1 MRNMRRLMHLEV
13 LVTIIKT
20 WRCSTITI
28 NVAQY
33 FNRYAKINTRKLVH
47 HRTEKTMTDSKN
59 LILSNDLFSDPRN
72 IDNLDNE
79 ADILRHNEI
88 ADKLKEIVS
97 NVETPAN
104 IALFGAWGSGK
115 TWICKQVESKI
126 KFENENLPNKSEQ
139 NIQQKKKVNFLTGR
153 KNSINK
159 KRKNG
164 LKSGT
169 GYVRY
174 DAFKYVEL
182 PLLRTFIKVVA
193 KNVLEESEYNKIKQ
207 EIKSSSEMSRTTNS
221 PFESRSK
228 KFACIGIIVILLLL
242 SWWIFHL
249 FDPSL
254 SLYNY
259 GTFAA
264 AASALLTYIF
274 GTRQVSHK
282 QLGPKDSDEFEELF
296 KNKII
301 DKMKYERLVIFIDE
315 LDRCS
320 AQEMV
325 NTLDVVRAFF
335 DIDNCIIVVAVDR
348 SVIEQ
353 ALEQEARQSTPNNED
368 NPYYS
373 TGGAYLEKVFQYQI
387 TIPPLWRYQGREC
400 AEKMVKRKISSEIG
414 KKSEFWNI
422 LENSGDLKTL
432 LEILIPD
439 YVTSPR
445 RVKNLL
451 NTFVMLCHIAK
462 TKNIIEFD
470 EGYSKDEIRTLAK
483 FACLKVEFPMFAR
496 DMLKD
501 PCLPHY
507 VLQYLIDPMRP
518 MPNNIDED
526 VWGIAK
532 GYATKTRVASRFISD
547 MSASARSLSKIDKVH
562 GQHLLTYL
570 SGTETIECP
579 TFTLV
584 YFDKYFSDDFDL
596 GVLRQDKII
605 KYASMGK
612 QKRGFLKEISKLK
625 KEELS
630 KAVSALLSHFDG
642 ESTLSDASILTS
654 ILAIPSDRIKLL
666 DKIYIDMFI
675 ETSLSYSKKNLDFLD
690 GDISNL
696 LWERSKQASGRTKS
710 KMRKHLIEWVYS
722 LEEIN
727 RRSSDFVLNHLKDS
741 LDANRSQTSD
751 IIFRLLNSDEGSDV
765 VKILFS
771 FDERVVNV
779 ILSYFKRLMRR
790 NTVFTRS
797 DVLAALAEAAKNK
810 QSNREQVLS
819 ILTNPKLKGTRK
831 AVNIILSQ
839 EEFVTKDKNVLTYVF
854 NALLDDISNND
865 SAVDFR
871 QYEEW
876 MKHFSIETIGDSHV
890 CLMKKLYLKTIGS
903 PDFALSE
910 RNIHVAALL
919 HNFVSKL
926 QSSYQRNLKAEIRSL
941 LKENNAKEHRASAYV
956 MMQYNEM
963 LRGYGLL
970 DQTQEANDLFNGV
983 LKIINAPALEEN
995 VKNRNMRL
1003 LSDKLQNEF
1012 IELAPYFTEMQLFK
1026 LSRELMRC
1034 SWVDFEK
1041 DVSSEEDENI
1051 VTRASLIQDVSTI
1064 IGRLSEHDFERVDF
1078 SGVLSQL
1085 KRYPDDAVVPTLE
1098 WMKRFKDPHFAALIF
1113 KEFASMELL
1122 QDRDFST
1129 AAGSLY
1135 RNWEPAQMKDF
1146 WDECFKVIASSS
1158 REDDVNN
1165 ILAIAARQENSDM
1178 GDDEK
1183 HFVDWL
1189 VQRSHYCSTLKEWK
1203 MLLLLKNEARI
1214 KDNSN
1219 AIRLVKALVFPLF
1232 EFGEGQKF
1240 RDSSLPAIGVRE
1252 VENISL
1258 EIFNDVRQE
1267 VEVCLNRALE
1277 CFPELRFRINQVA
1290 QRWNLSLNDQPRIA

>member
-1 MRNMRRLMHLEV
+1 
-13 LVTIIKT
+13 
-20 WRCSTITI
+20 
-28 NVAQY
+28 
-33 FNRYAKINTRKLVH
+33 
-47 HRTEKTMTDSKN
+47 MTDSKN
-59 LILSNDLFSDPRN
+59 FILSNDLFSDPRN
-72 IDNLDNE
+72 IDKSDNE

-104 IALFGAWGSGK
+104 VALFGAWGSGK

-126 KFENENLPNKSEQ
+126 KSENKDLPDTSEQ
-139 NIQQKKKVNFLTGR
+139 NIQQKKKINLLTG
-153 KNSINK
+153 KKGGINK
-159 KRKNG
+159 KRKVG

-193 KNVLEESEYNKIKQ
+193 KNVLEENEYNKIKQ
-207 EIKSSSEMSRTTNS
+207 EIKSSFEMSRTTNS

-228 KFACIGIIVILLLL
+228 KFACIGIIVMLLLL

-254 SLYNY
+254 NLYNY

-296 KNKII
+296 KSKII

-320 AQEMV
+320 AKEMV

-335 DIDNCIIVVAVDR
+335 DINKCIIVVAVDR

-400 AEKMVKRKISSEIG
+400 AEKMVKRKIDSGVG

-422 LENSGDLKTL
+422 LETGGDLKTL

-462 TKNIIEFD
+462 TKNIINFD

-501 PCLPHY
+501 PRLPHY

-518 MPNNIDED
+518 MPKNIDED

-547 MSASARSLSKIDKVH
+547 MSESARSLSKIDKVH

-570 SGTETIECP
+570 GGTETIECP

-654 ILAIPSDRIKLL
+654 ILAIPSDRFKLI
-666 DKIYIDMFI
+666 DKIYLDMFI
-675 ETSLSYSKKNLDFLD
+675 ETSLSYSQKNLDFLD
-690 GDISNL
+690 GDIPNL
-696 LWERSKQASGRTKS
+696 LWERSEQASGRTKS
-710 KMRKHLIEWVYS
+710 KMRKHLIGWVFS
-722 LEEIN
+722 QEEIDT
-727 RRSSDFVLNHLKDS
+727 RSSDFILSNLKDS
-741 LDANRSQTSD
+741 LDACSHQTSD

-765 VKILFS
+765 VKIVFS
-771 FDERVVNV
+771 SDQWVANV
-779 ILSYFKRLMRR
+779 ILSDFDEFIRR
-790 NTVFTRS
+790 NTVFIRS
-797 DVLAALAEAAKNK
+797 DVLVALAEAAKDK

-819 ILTNPKLKGTRK
+819 ILTNLELKGTRK

-839 EEFVTKDKNVLTYVF
+839 EEFVTKDENVLTYVL
-854 NALLDDISNND
+854 NALLDDISSDD
-865 SAVDFR
+865 SSVDFR

-876 MKHFSIETIGDSHV
+876 VKHFSIETIGDIHV
-890 CLMKKLYLKTIGS
+890 GLMKKLYLKTIGS
-903 PDFALSE
+903 PDVALSE

-919 HNFVSKL
+919 HNFVSNL
-926 QSSYQRNLKAEIRSL
+926 QPSYQRNLKTELRSL
-941 LKENNAKEHRASAYV
+941 LKENNPKEHRVSAHV

-970 DQTQEANDLFNGV
+970 DQTQEAKDLFDGV
-983 LKIINAPALEEN
+983 LKIINTPVLKVD
-995 VKNRNMRL
+995 VKTRNMRL
-1003 LSDKLQNEF
+1003 LSDKLQKEF
-1012 IELAPYFTEMQLFK
+1012 IELAPCFTEMQLFK

-1034 SWVDFEK
+1034 SWIDFEK
-1041 DVSSEEDENI
+1041 DVSSEKKSK

-1064 IGRLSEHDFERVDF
+1064 IGRLSERDFERVDF
-1078 SGVLSQL
+1078 SSVLSQL
-1085 KRYPDDAVVPTLE
+1085 KRYPDDAVVTTLE
-1098 WMKRFKDPHFAALIF
+1098 WMKRFKDPQFAALIF

-1135 RNWEPAQMKDF
+1135 RNWKPAQMKDF
-1146 WDECFKVIASSS
+1146 WDECFKVIASSG

-1165 ILAIAARQENSDM
+1165 ILAIAAWQENSDM

-1203 MLLLLKNEARI
+1203 ILLLLKNEARI

-1219 AIRLVKALVFPLF
+1219 ALRLVKALVFPLF

-1277 CFPELRFRINQVA
+1277 YFPELRLRINQVA
-1290 QRWNLSLNDQPRIA
+1290 QRLSLSLNDQPRIA